1 MKRTFA
7 DLLLRKKKAVQKA
20 LLLKCHNNFR
30 GNIFARSKF
39 VRPTFTVDNIARPL
53 ISFASS
59 AAGKRMKHMGE
70 RQRCTSIA
78 TPLPFCA
85 LIISA

>member
-1 MKRTFA
+1 MR
-7 DLLLRKKKAVQKA
+7 A
-20 LLLKCHNNFR
+20 LDPGVFR
-30 GNIFARSKF
+30 
-39 VRPTFTVDNIARPL
+39 PDDDDQLIARDRRTGEDL
-53 ISFASS
+53 ALYFTFEGTTSVFHFMDFVARVRLSEMLS
-59 AAGKRMKHMGE
+59 AAAGKRMKHMGE